1 MNKEINLTETELT
14 IINDAQTIR
23 CNIQNTVAA
32 DSTSDYVFANNPLTE
47 QEARLAIINLNILLC
62 VSIKNDDAVKHLI
75 ESVISHSSN
84 AGCTNYDTLIKSIAE
99 SANLMMQEHN
109 YSKEDICKLH
119 SKLKGF
125 IKSQK
130 LPPARNLYIS
140 DCHFFHDG
148 INRFMDKRGFAG
160 YKEMNEYMIQ
170 KWNNKVTPRD
180 HVYVL
185 GDFSIAKGEK
195 TNEILKKLNGKLHLI
210 IGNHDKFLEDKSFDK
225 ERFLSI
231 DPYKEIRDNKKVI
244 ILSHYPVFCY
254 KGQYRRDED
263 GNPMTYMLYGHVH
276 NTHDEMLVHRFIME
290 TRMTKVGSKYASEP
304 TPIPCNMI
312 NCFCMFSDYQPMTLD
327 EWIEIDEL
335 RRNRLEISDSAQ
347 E

>member
-14 IINDAQTIR
+14 IINDVQTIR
-23 CNIQNTVAA
+23 CNIQNTVATG
-32 DSTSDYVFANNPLTE
+32 STSDYVFANNPLTE
-47 QEARLAIINLNILLC
+47 QAARLAIINLNILLC

-109 YSKEDICKLH
+109 YSQEDIRRLH

-160 YKEMNEYMIQ
+160 YEEMNEYMIQ
-170 KWNNKVTPRD
+170 KWNGKVTPRD

-210 IGNHDKFLEDKSFDK
+210 IGNHDKFLEDKNYKPGDEIGLKASFVWK
-225 ERFLSI
+225 QLW
-231 DPYKEIRDNKKVI
+231 
-244 ILSHYPVFCY
+244 
-254 KGQYRRDED
+254 DETLKT
-263 GNPMTYMLYGHVH
+263 GWKISETFLYGARINDSENRNLDTPYRKMDDKYRGFKMRFDVLRSF
-276 NTHDEMLVHRFIME
+276 NFFGLPIGVGLDYEINKGNLFGFETGHRI
-290 TRMTKVGSKYASEP
+290 GAY
-304 TPIPCNMI
+304 I
-312 NCFCMFSDYQPMTLD
+312 NL
-327 EWIEIDEL
+327 L
-335 RRNRLEISDSAQ
+335 
-347 E
+347 